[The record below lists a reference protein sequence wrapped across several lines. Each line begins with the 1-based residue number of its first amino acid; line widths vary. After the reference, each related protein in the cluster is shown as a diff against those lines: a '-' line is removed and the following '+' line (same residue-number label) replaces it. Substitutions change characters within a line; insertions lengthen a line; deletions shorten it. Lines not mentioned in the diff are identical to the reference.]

1 MNRTD
6 RLLAVV
12 LELQGKGWQ
21 RAEDLACT
29 FECSK
34 RTIYRDLQA
43 LGESGVPLVSQPG
56 RGYSLMEGYFLP
68 PLSFSTDEA
77 TMLLLG
83 SDVMAQNFDAQYRA
97 AAQAAARKILGVLPE
112 KLRLEV
118 RNLQESIQFYGEGIS
133 SRPAEAAKLQLLRR
147 AILDRATVRFL
158 YHTRY
163 STDGRSPQRHRD
175 ADPYSLGHHGGAWYL
190 AAHCHVRHGVRNF
203 RLDRMDDLTLL
214 DRKFIRPPHFQ
225 VQKRDLFEPGS
236 FDVRVLFDAEVSRWV
251 RESPSFYTIAQ
262 EETPQGLLVTLHIRH
277 ESEILQWLLGWGR
290 HVRVLEPVALR
301 QRIAEEAHAVFA
313 QSVDDTSDE
322 LCGDTN
328 TDTNAN
334 MSNLEAV
341 ESLLP

>member
-6 RLLAVV
+6 RLLAIV

-21 RAEDLACT
+21 RAGDLART

-43 LGESGVPLVSQPG
+43 LGESGVPLRSQPG
-56 RGYSLMEGYFLP
+56 RGFSLIEGYFLP

-97 AAQAAARKILGVLPE
+97 AAQSAARKILGVLPE

-118 RNLQESIQFYGEGIS
+118 RTLQDSIHFFGDGIS
-133 SRPAEAAKLQLLRR
+133 GRPVEAAKLQLLRR
-147 AILDRATVRFL
+147 AIVERSTVRFV

-163 STDGRSPQRHRD
+163 PTDGRSPLRHRD
-175 ADPYSLGHHGGAWYL
+175 ADPYSLGHHGNAWYL
-190 AAHCHVRHGVRNF
+190 SAYCHVRRGVRNF

-214 DRKFIRPPHFQ
+214 ERPFLRPDNFQ

-236 FDVRVLFDAEVSRWV
+236 FDVRVLFDAEVTRWV

-277 ESEILQWLLGWGR
+277 ESEILQWLLSWGR
-290 HVRVLEPVALR
+290 HARVLEPETLR
-301 QRIAEEAHAVFA
+301 QRIADDARAMLAHA
-313 QSVDDTSDE
+313 SDASS
-322 LCGDTN
+322 T
-328 TDTNAN
+328 
-334 MSNLEAV
+334 EATISSFEKV